1 MARHTRAH
9 LGDFA
14 TSVLARS
21 ARGTGSDRARHA
33 GDRSVG
39 GDPPFEL
46 PRGPRGPL
54 DLRDGAGDR
63 PSAGHE
69 GRTSTGVSRAALGH
83 DLVVDRRAFP
93 ALGGE
98 CELFGLDVG
107 PDALAQGEAWI
118 RRLHDRLTRFEPTS
132 ELSRF
137 NASAGRWV
145 DISPELGQLLRESLR
160 AFEVSDGLVHV
171 GVLPA
176 LLAAGYTH
184 DFATGPSTPRPPP
197 RIAPLPEMLQLR
209 AGAARLAPKTS
220 VDLGGIAK
228 GWLADRLAERLGDNA
243 LVNLGGDLFARGGGT
258 TGEGWPVGFGDRTLL
273 LKDMGAATSGTTMRS
288 WDGGHHLI
296 DPRTGLPARSDLTE
310 VSVLAWTATDAEIYA
325 KVALLLGSRDAPR
338 YLEGRSQG
346 WSFI

>member
-14 TSVLARS
+14 TSGLARS

-33 GDRSVG
+33 GDRAVG
-39 GDPPFEL
+39 GDLAFEL
-46 PRGPRGPL
+46 PWGRRGPL

-83 DLVVDRRAFP
+83 DLVVERRAFP
-93 ALGGE
+93 ALGGD
-98 CELFGLDVG
+98 CELFGLDAG
-107 PDALAQGEAWI
+107 PDALAQGEAWV

-145 DISPELGQLLRESLR
+145 DISPELAQLLRESLR

-176 LLAAGYTH
+176 LLAAGYTR
-184 DFATGPSTPRPPP
+184 DFALGPTARTAPPS
-197 RIAPLPEMLQLR
+197 IAPLPHMLEVR
-209 AGAARLAPKTS
+209 AAAARLSRGAAI
-220 VDLGGIAK
+220 DLGGIAK
-228 GWLADRLAERLGDNA
+228 GWMADRLAERLGENT
-243 LVNLGGDLFARGGGT
+243 LVNLCGDLFARGGGE

-273 LKDMGAATSGTTMRS
+273 LKDMGAATSGTTKRS

-310 VSVLAWTATDAEIYA
+310 VSVLAWTAADAEIYA

-346 WSFI
+346 WSFS